1 MIVKICSFCVILIIV
16 YNEIYLPANK
26 EFETAKGVSAAEAAN
41 AANNEEAMLDIG
53 TSTPKTSHEARCIK
67 QRWQKN

>member
-1 MIVKICSFCVILIIV
+1 MILIIV

-53 TSTPKTSHEARCIK
+53 TSTPKT
-67 QRWQKN
+67 

>member
-1 MIVKICSFCVILIIV
+1 MVKISGFCVVLRIV
-16 YNEIYLPANK
+16 QNEIYLPANK

-53 TSTPKTSHEARCIK
+53 ASTPETKTS
-67 QRWQKN
+67 